1 MAVAALFSIL
11 SPLYKDSMKIPYGAT
26 LCDHSSM
33 VNKERLNLTVLD
45 ERYLFMIF
53 NRKLPSTQ
61 PYVQLLMFLKF
72 MFPPKGNGPS
82 VP

>member
-1 MAVAALFSIL
+1 
-11 SPLYKDSMKIPYGAT
+11 MKIPYGAT
-26 LCDHSSM
+26 LRDHSSM

-45 ERYLFMIF
+45 ERHLFMIF